1 MSLQEVFAP
10 VTEELGTIMQVIK
23 ASVPDGCLYELCAP
37 FLDNPGKGI
46 RPGLFLL
53 CSRLVWSR
61 PNPDKFIPIA
71 AALELFHWSSLIHDD
86 VIDEAV
92 LRRGVPTINF
102 RYGPAVAILVG
113 DFFLS
118 RAIHFLVGCDG
129 DVLDTISQLFLD
141 LVMGEIQEQLER
153 GQYRLTE
160 TQYLQLVGRKTASFL
175 AAACALGAK
184 MAGACGEMVAVA
196 KDYGY
201 CLGMVYQL
209 RDDLLDIVGDPAV
222 LGKKTGVDVLA
233 GVETLPAIRARSLL
247 PQQYYKVVNSL
258 SEDGDTSSL
267 GDLLTECGA
276 LEYTESLIQ
285 VYFDRAAASLER
297 LPAGSARDRLRQLL
311 EYVVLRDR

>member
-1 MSLQEVFAP
+1 MILQEIFAP
-10 VTEELGTIMQVIK
+10 VTEELGTVMQLIR

-53 CSRLVWSR
+53 CSRIVQFR
-61 PNPDKFIPIA
+61 PNPDKLIPVA

-102 RYGPAVAILVG
+102 RYGPAVAILLG

-118 RAIHFLVGCDG
+118 RAINFLVGCDG
-129 DVLDTISQLFLD
+129 EVLETISQLLLD
-141 LVMGEIQEQLER
+141 LVMGEMKEQLER

-160 TQYLQLVGRKTASFL
+160 AQYLQLIGKKTASFL
-175 AAACALGAK
+175 AAACALGTK
-184 MAGACGEMVAVA
+184 MAGACGEVVANA

-209 RDDLLDIVGDPAV
+209 RDDLLDIIGDPAV
-222 LGKKTGVDVLA
+222 LGKKTGVDILM

-247 PQQYYKVVNSL
+247 PQQYYQVVKNS
-258 SEDGDTSSL
+258 SGDGGLSSL
-267 GDLLTECGA
+267 GDLVTECGA
-276 LEYTESLIQ
+276 LEYTENLIQ
-285 VYFDRAAASLER
+285 SYFDRAAASLER
-297 LPAGSARDRLRQLL
+297 LPAGGIRDRVGQLL